1 MKKCSSCTKDLPD
14 AALHCVF
21 CGAKQAPSPAA
32 QPAMAKT
39 VMGYGGNEELNRLRD
54 QAAAQNAARSNSP
67 SSPPMGSQ
75 APNAALGHAA
85 TMASPGPSPGMRP
98 GPAAGGSFGGAPTA
112 GAQARTMFV
121 DSAPPAVGGGPRPQP
136 APMAGPIVP
145 GGMPIG
151 GPSPMADVKTFAPDP
166 NRMAPTPAAG
176 GGYNQ
181 PAGGGYNQPYTP
193 PPVGGY
199 NPNAPTIMPPG
210 NAPSSG
216 PAGYNPQPVAQVP
229 SATPPYMAPS
239 HRPNQ
244 AARPIEPWKD
254 TLRTMLFIWGGV
266 LVACFAVPI
275 SLSPLL
281 GYWNFVIDGE
291 GTAKLVPLILA
302 AVGILSIVIGA
313 IPMPSVPRGAIAAVL
328 GIAGIFVPML
338 VVGALPEWQ
347 SLLSIGGTL
356 LLVPALL
363 VRNEYTESPL
373 PRILITIGALAALA
387 PFLIPQHGS
396 IPLVELFKLLIDAP
410 GKLKVGIGMFVAYVL
425 VLVLTLLAWMP
436 SPATA
441 GAKVLAWV
449 LLLFP
454 LIVHGLGIALSGGEG
469 VDFEH
474 ALNPTILGWA
484 YGASAGKAGAVVGA
498 LGLGSAYVAISA
510 YGLASVIGKKLE

>member
-1 MKKCSSCTKDLPD
+1 
-14 AALHCVF
+14 
-21 CGAKQAPSPAA
+21 
-32 QPAMAKT
+32 
-39 VMGYGGNEELNRLRD
+39 
-54 QAAAQNAARSNSP
+54 
-67 SSPPMGSQ
+67 
-75 APNAALGHAA
+75 
-85 TMASPGPSPGMRP
+85 
-98 GPAAGGSFGGAPTA
+98 
-112 GAQARTMFV
+112 
-121 DSAPPAVGGGPRPQP
+121 
-136 APMAGPIVP
+136 
-145 GGMPIG
+145 MPIG